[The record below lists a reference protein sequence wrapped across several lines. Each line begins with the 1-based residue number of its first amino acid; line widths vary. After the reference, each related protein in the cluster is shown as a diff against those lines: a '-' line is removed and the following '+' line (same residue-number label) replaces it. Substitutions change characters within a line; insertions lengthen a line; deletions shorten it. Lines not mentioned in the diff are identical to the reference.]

1 MVIDSSAIIAILRDE
16 PERAVFSRQIE
27 ADPVRMI
34 FAVRRVEAGMVIE
47 ARKSDAGR
55 RLLDRFLRLTATEI
69 VAVRPAQADAAL
81 DAFRRLGK
89 RRHRAALNIGDC
101 VRVRRRRGHQ

>member
-1 MVIDSSAIIAILRDE
+1 
-16 PERAVFSRQIE
+16 
-27 ADPVRMI
+27 MI
-34 FAVRRVEAGMVIE
+34 FAARRVEAGMVIE

-81 DAFRRLGK
+81 DAFAGSANDGTGPR
-89 RRHRAALNIGDC
+89 
-101 VRVRRRRGHQ
+101 

>member
-1 MVIDSSAIIAILRDE
+1 VALMVIDSSAIIAILRDE
-16 PERAVFSRQIE
+16 PERAVFSRRIE

-34 FAVRRVEAGMVIE
+34 FAARRVEAGMVIE

-81 DAFRRLGK
+81 DAFAGSANDGTGPR
-89 RRHRAALNIGDC
+89 
-101 VRVRRRRGHQ
+101 